1 MAGRRSTVRRKRP
14 FALALIAVSG
24 LHVLLGVALVSGIK
38 IMPPPVEPQ
47 SLIVD
52 LVDVA
57 PPPLAHLRLPDAAP
71 APQASAPAPPAHAVV
86 PPPPQTPAKQPAQVA
101 SVPTPAP
108 AAPEAPRAAVAPPG
122 FKSRGT
128 PTPGGDT
135 LRQAA
140 REGGGCNHADLYRL
154 SKAERAACD
163 DKLGIKAK
171 DAPMYAVIDQSKKDF
186 FDGACKKDDEWC
198 LYRTGQGPYPGLFAL
213 VKKKKDEW

>member
-1 MAGRRSTVRRKRP
+1 
-14 FALALIAVSG
+14 
-24 LHVLLGVALVSGIK
+24 
-38 IMPPPVEPQ
+38 
-47 SLIVD
+47 
-52 LVDVA
+52 
-57 PPPLAHLRLPDAAP
+57 
-71 APQASAPAPPAHAVV
+71 
-86 PPPPQTPAKQPAQVA
+86 
-101 SVPTPAP
+101 

-128 PTPGGDT
+128 PTPGGES

-154 SKAERAACD
+154 TKAERAACD

>member
-14 FALALIAVSG
+14 FALALMVASG
-24 LHVLLGVALVSGIK
+24 LHVLLGVGLLAGIK
-38 IMPPPVEPQ
+38 VMPPLVEQ
-47 SLIVD
+47 TLIVD

-57 PPPLAHLRLPDAAP
+57 PPPAPRAEAPVVATPTPAAP
-71 APQASAPAPPAHAVV
+71 KTPPARAVV
-86 PPPPQTPAKQPAQVA
+86 PPPPPPPAQVA
-101 SVPTPAP
+101 TAPAP
-108 AAPEAPRAAVAPPG
+108 SAPPVAAPQEPRAATAPPG

-154 SKAERAACD
+154 TKAERAACD
-163 DKLGIKAK
+163 DKLGIKSR
-171 DAPMYAVIDQSKKDF
+171 DAPMYAVIDQAKKDF

-198 LYRTGQGPYPGLFAL
+198 LYRTGQGPYPGLLAL
-213 VKKKKDEW
+213 MKKKKDEW